1 MTSDSDLKR
10 LGRRGSYR
18 LGQLRTQGVGPAGP
32 PPLRPRFRRPWHR
45 GPAPLGLLAAVAGA
59 AVIAG
64 GAAAGLWFAPF
75 LVGLAAGLGLAGLR
89 LGHALTQYARA
100 AVPGAEVADAGAL
113 GAADAGAADVRVLD
127 AGAADAGVPDVRPRA
142 PGRRMPGP
150 AGSRTGGRADRPD
163 PRARR
168 WENDRP

>member
-1 MTSDSDLKR
+1 VTSDSDLKR

-45 GPAPLGLLAAVAGA
+45 GPAPLWLLAAVAGA

-75 LVGLAAGLGLAGLR
+75 IVGLAAGLASPIAGWRSRVLVPAVAAAAIA
-89 LGHALTQYARA
+89 GWGIALWWPALH
-100 AVPGAEVADAGAL
+100 GAPAGAADA
-113 GAADAGAADVRVLD
+113 GAADAGAADVRPLGTSTV
-127 AGAADAGVPDVRPRA
+127 GARPGGEPDRGSG
-142 PGRRMPGP
+142 GRPGP
-150 AGSRTGGRADRPD
+150 AGPTMGG
-163 PRARR
+163 
-168 WENDRP
+168 